1 MPNLKPIR
9 RGQLISPFGV
19 GAMVDFRGDETLMTA
34 GLDEWPFANDACP
47 EDWLV
52 HEERLQKRLHI
63 SHFRLPPDYRENDPD
78 RQLRHQ
84 QIPFVRFPRW
94 YYCPIRGVMS
104 KLELFSNR
112 SVCPSCPSNLNCP
125 MSTRR
130 SLGRRPYMVPVGFVA
145 VCPDGHIEDFP
156 FAELVHDDKE
166 FDEQHKLRLRGRT
179 SVRLGGINIECLTC
193 PSTATMA
200 GTVNASEES
209 NALKN
214 LEYTCS
220 GNMPW
225 LGQDKGTPG
234 DCGKPLRVI
243 PRGASNVYFPSTV
256 SSIYI
261 PLVENIVDERISA
274 ILANPGIWLALTS
287 GTEEGKI
294 RRYICEGFAIQHGV
308 DVDELLEAAQRKY
321 DGATEIETSP
331 PSSEVEFRR
340 QEYDAILRGQQGE
353 ATELT
358 VDVLDSADFEGDI
371 SSFVEKVCLVKK
383 LRETRVLTGFSRLV
397 PVQDPASSQ
406 LLPLSEGGSL
416 DWLPAT
422 VVFGEGIFI
431 QFDDKHLS
439 TWVEKNADR
448 GRIETLIS
456 TYDGLRGVNS
466 NNDPKESQE
475 RGIMAKYVLLHTFA
489 HSLIDELSYE
499 CGYGNASLRERI
511 YCEVNPSEQSMQGIL
526 IYTASGDSEGTL
538 GGLVRQGEPGFL
550 DYTIE
555 RAIQR
560 IRWCSS
566 DPVCIESTGQGSSN
580 ANLAACHGCV
590 LLPETSCETGNRVLD
605 RALLIGTPDNPDGGF
620 FSWSNGFD

>member
-1 MPNLKPIR
+1 MVNLKPIR

-19 GAMVDFRGDETLMTA
+19 GAMVDFRGNETLMTA
-34 GLDEWPFANDACP
+34 GLDEWPFASDACP
-47 EDWLV
+47 DDWLV
-52 HEERLQKRLHI
+52 REERLERRLHV

-94 YYCPIRGVMS
+94 LYCPIRGVMS
-104 KLELFSNR
+104 RSEIFSNR
-112 SVCPSCPSNLNCP
+112 ASCRSCPKDLNCP
-125 MSTRR
+125 MSNRKTQ
-130 SLGRRPYMVPVGFVA
+130 GRPYMVPVGFVA

-156 FAELVHDDKE
+156 FAELVHEDKE
-166 FDEQHKLRLRGRT
+166 FDKRHLLRLRGRT

-193 PSTATMA
+193 SKTATMA

-209 NALKN
+209 NALRK

-225 LGQDKGTPG
+225 LGRAKGTPG
-234 DCGKPLRVI
+234 DCGKPLRII
-243 PRGASNVYFPSTV
+243 PRGASNVYFPSTI

-261 PLVENIVDERISA
+261 PLVANDVDEGITG
-274 ILANPGIWLALTS
+274 ILAKSRVWRGLTS
-287 GTEEGKI
+287 GLEDGKI
-294 RRYICEGFAIQHGV
+294 DRFRCEIYADEYGV
-308 DVDELLEAAQRKY
+308 DADELLEAAQRKY
-321 DGATEIETSP
+321 DGVTEIRTSP

-340 QEYDAILRGQQGE
+340 QEYDAIMRGQQGE

-358 VDVLDSADFEGDI
+358 VDVIDSADFDGELVN
-371 SSFVEKVCLVKK
+371 FVEKVGLVRK

-397 PVQDPASSQ
+397 PVQDPTSSQ
-406 LLPLSEGGSL
+406 LLPMSEGSNL
-416 DWLPAT
+416 NWLPAT
-422 VVFGEGIFI
+422 VVYGEGIFI
-431 QFDDKHLS
+431 QFKEENLLN
-439 TWVEKNADR
+439 WIENNADK
-448 GRIETLIS
+448 GRIETLVN
-456 TYDGLRGVNS
+456 TYDQLRGVNTT
-466 NNDPKESQE
+466 NDRVDARI
-475 RGIMAKYVLLHTFA
+475 RGIMAKFVLLHTFA
-489 HSLIDELSYE
+489 HSLIDELSFE

-511 YCEVNPSEQSMQGIL
+511 YCEVNPSEQTMQGIL

-538 GGLVRQGEPGFL
+538 GGLVRQGLPGFL
-550 DYTIE
+550 DFTIE

-560 IRWCSS
+560 IGWCSS

-605 RALLIGTPDNPDGGF
+605 RGLLIGTPNNPDGGF
-620 FSWSNGFD
+620 FSGSNGFD